1 MRDPLNGDW
10 IQGYT
15 QAIQDIKE
23 MLPGLAYDFKFHKKQ
38 FNVKRMD
45 EYLEQFLEHREELR
59 EGLGFLRYNSQLD
72 KIEYFYN
79 PNRWHG
85 R

>member
-10 IQGYT
+10 IWGYT
-15 QAIQDIKE
+15 QAIQDIQE
-23 MLPGLAYDFKFHKKQ
+23 MLPGLVFDFKCHKES
-38 FNVKRMD
+38 FNVKRMN
-45 EYLEQFLEHREELR
+45 EYLERFLEYREELR

>member
-15 QAIQDIKE
+15 QAIQDIQE
-23 MLPGLAYDFKFHKKQ
+23 MLLGLVFDFKYHKKS
-38 FNVKRMD
+38 FNVKRMN
-45 EYLEQFLEHREELR
+45 EYLARFLEYREGLR

>member
-1 MRDPLNGDW
+1 MRDPFNADW

-15 QAIQDIKE
+15 QAIQDIQE
-23 MLPGLAYDFKFHKKQ
+23 MLPGLVFDFKCHKKS
-38 FNVKRMD
+38 FGVKRMN
-45 EYLEQFLEHREELR
+45 EYLERFLEHRAELR

-79 PNRWHG
+79 PDRWHG

>member
-15 QAIQDIKE
+15 QAIQDIQE
-23 MLPGLAYDFKFHKKQ
+23 MLPGLVKDFKYHKKP
-38 FNVKRMD
+38 FNVKRMN
-45 EYLEQFLEHREELR
+45 EYLAQFLERRACLR

-79 PNRWHG
+79 PDRWHG